1 MTNNEL
7 NLKIENF
14 QIIRKAE
21 LKFEKGVNLIV
32 GQSGNGKSSILRA
45 IKTLLLNSSGSQK
58 NIRHGADSTSVSMCY
73 NGNDIEWKR
82 TKTGSKYIINGQEY
96 SKLGTSNLNKVLD
109 NSGFVID
116 YKNDILNLEGAWQI
130 LFPYDK
136 SDAELFKLFENIFCV
151 SDSGKIYQSFKV
163 EEDRLNKE
171 LQEAQAIL
179 NKNKFKIDS
188 INSLQE
194 KVDLN
199 KLKDYKSRLLD
210 LSRDYSNLN
219 NNITVIDQVDKYLS
233 IVKDD
238 YKVVTFNYTNLTNY
252 QQVYKG
258 YNEIKIIMSYVDVL
272 DNVNNRIKIF
282 NLENVNKY
290 EKLAKD
296 ILFIENINKY
306 PKVKEGSVRT
316 FNKDIVN
323 KYEKL
328 IKDIKLVKEV
338 NKYPEVKEDSTK
350 PFNKDL
356 IDKYMSIKKDLDK
369 IKELSKELRQIKENK
384 ENIEKEIKDINTI
397 LSNHSC
403 KTCEICNGAG
413 VISTK

>member
-1 MTNNEL
+1 MINNEL

-58 NIRHGADSTSVSMCY
+58 NIRHGADSTSVSMYY
-73 NGNDIEWKR
+73 NGNDVEWKR

-116 YKNDILNLEGAWQI
+116 YKNDILNLEGAWQV

-194 KVDLN
+194 KVDLD
-199 KLKDYKSRLLD
+199 KLKDYKARLLD
-210 LSRDYSNLN
+210 FNNNYSNLN
-219 NNITVIDQVDKYLS
+219 NSITIIDQVDKYLS
-233 IVKDD
+233 VVKDD
-238 YKVVTFNYTNLTNY
+238 CKVITFNYTNLVNY

-258 YNEIKIIMSYVDVL
+258 YNEIKTITSYVDVL
-272 DNVNNRIKIF
+272 DNVNKHVKIF
-282 NLENVNKY
+282 NLENVNRY
-290 EKLAKD
+290 EKLSKD

-306 PKVKEGSVRT
+306 PKVKEGSAKT
-316 FNKDIVN
+316 FNKDTVN

-328 IKDIKLVKEV
+328 TKDIKLLEEV
-338 NKYPEVKEDSTK
+338 NKYPEVKEDSIK
-350 PFNKDL
+350 SFNKDL
-356 IDKYMSIKKDLDK
+356 LDKYLSIKKDLDK
-369 IKELSKELRQIKENK
+369 IKEISRELRQIKENK
-384 ENIEKEIKDINTI
+384 EKIEKEIEDLNII

-403 KTCEICNGAG
+403 KTCEVCNGVG
-413 VISTK
+413 VVDQ